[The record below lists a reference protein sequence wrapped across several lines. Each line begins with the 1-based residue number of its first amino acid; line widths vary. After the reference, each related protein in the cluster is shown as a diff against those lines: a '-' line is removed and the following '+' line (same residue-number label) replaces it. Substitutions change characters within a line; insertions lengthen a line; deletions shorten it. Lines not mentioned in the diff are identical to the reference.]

1 MPFAISSLLVVR
13 CDPTAQEAIDFALD
27 NLPDSAPVTTTSS
40 IQPIQPPRR
49 IIPIAHIEEYKRR
62 LAVANREHELI
73 SSLLELL
80 LESGVNVVTEARF
93 ENRIADFAIWS
104 DELGTYVGNPLI
116 IEVKRQIRGFTGLAQ
131 AFAQLT
137 TYLQAANA
145 SWGLLLFQEG
155 PEPAVLESHLA
166 QASRVLAI
174 SIADLLDRLQTVS
187 FVDVVR
193 DLRNRKVHGVRW

>member
-1 MPFAISSLLVVR
+1 M
-13 CDPTAQEAIDFALD
+13 
-27 NLPDSAPVTTTSS
+27 
-40 IQPIQPPRR
+40 
-49 IIPIAHIEEYKRR
+49 
-62 LAVANREHELI
+62 
-73 SSLLELL
+73 LELL